1 MNAYP
6 DYDRVRAKIGD
17 KRVFRILI
25 VGHEKMEENMDAKL
39 LVFMLAVILLGTGI
53 YLKLCKL
60 LVGVRDLTVLMRD
73 MNKHVIG
80 DADDPDSTMIKP
92 SLKELIV
99 NRCLGIENEIVRLR
113 YGIFGERTPAID
125 GVNIL
130 DTLVDI
136 KPMIANKLK

>member
-1 MNAYP
+1 
-6 DYDRVRAKIGD
+6 
-17 KRVFRILI
+17 
-25 VGHEKMEENMDAKL
+25 MDAKIM
-39 LVFMLAVILLGTGI
+39 VFMAGVILLGTAI
-53 YLKLCKL
+53 YLRLCKL
-60 LVGVRDLTVLMRD
+60 LDGLRDLTILMRT

-113 YGIFGERTPAID
+113 YGIFGERSPGID

-130 DTLVDI
+130 DTLVDM
-136 KPMIANKLK
+136 KPMIANKSK

>member
-1 MNAYP
+1 ME
-6 DYDRVRAKIGD
+6 AKI
-17 KRVFRILI
+17 I
-25 VGHEKMEENMDAKL
+25 
-39 LVFMLAVILLGTGI
+39 VFMIAVILLGTAI

-60 LVGVRDLTVLMRD
+60 LDGLRDLTTLMRS
-73 MNKHVIG
+73 MNKHIIG
-80 DADDPDSTMIKP
+80 NADNPDSTMIKP

-113 YGIFGERTPAID
+113 YGIFGERTPGID

-136 KPMIANKLK
+136 KPMIANKSK

>member
-1 MNAYP
+1 
-6 DYDRVRAKIGD
+6 
-17 KRVFRILI
+17 
-25 VGHEKMEENMDAKL
+25 MDAKIM
-39 LVFMLAVILLGTGI
+39 VFMIAVILLGTAI

-60 LVGVRDLTVLMRD
+60 LDGLRDLTILMGS
-73 MNKHVIG
+73 MNKHIIG

-99 NRCLGIENEIVRLR
+99 NRCFGIENEIVRLR
-113 YGIFGERTPAID
+113 YGVFGQRSPGID

-136 KPMIANKLK
+136 KPMIANKSK